1 MTATE
6 EDYML
11 SISKQ
16 TLAKL
21 PAAHYQGPISVI
33 DKPEDIDGA
42 VKELYAAPIIGFDTE
57 TRPSFKKGQSNT
69 VSLIQLCT
77 PEHCFLF
84 RTGITGITQPLRALL
99 EDPAKT
105 KVGLS
110 LHDDFHNLAKIS
122 DLQPDGFID
131 LQQYVK
137 SVRIADNS
145 LSRIYAI
152 IFGKRISKGQRL
164 SNWEAAHLTEFQQS
178 YAALDAKAC
187 IDIYEAISQNRF
199 RYEDSQYKVPIDQLP
214 DYQPSLQQ

>member
-1 MTATE
+1 MTAPE

-21 PAAHYQGPISVI
+21 PAAHYQGTISVI

-84 RTGITGITQPLRALL
+84 RIGITGITQPLRTLL
-99 EDPAKT
+99 EDPAKI

-122 DLQPDGFID
+122 DLHPDGFID

-137 SVRIADNS
+137 AVRIADNS

-199 RYEDSQYKVPIDQLP
+199 CYEDSEYKVSIDQLP
-214 DYQPSLQQ
+214 DYQPSPQQ

>member
-1 MTATE
+1 M
-6 EDYML
+6 
-11 SISKQ
+11 
-16 TLAKL
+16 
-21 PAAHYQGPISVI
+21 
-33 DKPEDIDGA
+33 
-42 VKELYAAPIIGFDTE
+42 
-57 TRPSFKKGQSNT
+57 
-69 VSLIQLCT
+69 
-77 PEHCFLF
+77 
-84 RTGITGITQPLRALL
+84 
-99 EDPAKT
+99 
-105 KVGLS
+105 
-110 LHDDFHNLAKIS
+110 AKIS

-214 DYQPSLQQ
+214 DFQPSLQQ

>member
-1 MTATE
+1 
-6 EDYML
+6 ML

-21 PAAHYQGPISVI
+21 PAAHYQGPISII
-33 DKPEDIDGA
+33 DKPEDIGAA
-42 VKELYAAPIIGFDTE
+42 VKELYTASIIGFDTE

-77 PEHCFLF
+77 PAHCFLF
-84 RTGITGITQPLRALL
+84 RIGITGITQPLRLLL
-99 EDPAKT
+99 EDAHKI

-164 SNWEAAHLTEFQQS
+164 SNWEASQLTEFQQS

-199 RYEDSQYKVPIDQLP
+199 CYEDSQYKVPIDQLA
-214 DYQPSLQQ
+214 DYQPSPQQ

>member
-1 MTATE
+1 
-6 EDYML
+6 ML

-21 PAAHYQGPISVI
+21 PAAHYQGSISVI

-42 VKELYAAPIIGFDTE
+42 VKELYSAPIIGFDTE

-84 RTGITGITQPLRALL
+84 RIGITGITQPLRALL
-99 EDPAKT
+99 EDPTKI

-122 DLQPDGFID
+122 DLQPNGFID

-137 SVRIADNS
+137 TVRIADNS

-187 IDIYEAISQNRF
+187 IDIYEAISQNHF
-199 RYEDSQYKVPIDQLP
+199 CFDDSEYKVPIDQLT
-214 DYQPSLQQ
+214 DYQPSPQQ